1 MDPVFCLRWA
11 IPIFPAAFF
20 AAKRHFRSFGRA
32 FGDSLCS
39 LMKEFYEP
47 RGWTGGGVWRYF
59 LEALCCPFLPAV
71 VPLATLMEPPI
82 VRMMEPGGGTQ
93 RPKEVVSRLGSGV
106 EGRQGR
112 ARLWRR
118 RSGLGLVTG
127 AEGGGPSLST
137 LGLRRERYDSPSTTR
152 S

>member
-1 MDPVFCLRWA
+1 MVDSHADRHSKFVSIGRFDDRA
-11 IPIFPAAFF
+11 ATRRVAAFSLEI
-20 AAKRHFRSFGRA
+20 RT
-32 FGDSLCS
+32 DSLRAS
-39 LMKEFYEP
+39 L
-47 RGWTGGGVWRYF
+47 
-59 LEALCCPFLPAV
+59 
-71 VPLATLMEPPI
+71 PLATLMEPPI
-82 VRMMEPGGGTQ
+82 IRMMEPGGGTQ

-106 EGRQGR
+106 ERGQGR

>member
-1 MDPVFCLRWA
+1 MGARSNERTHALFL
-11 IPIFPAAFF
+11 
-20 AAKRHFRSFGRA
+20 KRRLLARRLLALETKSARTLCFQLGRLLVLETK
-32 FGDSLCS
+32 SVRTLCFQ
-39 LMKEFYEP
+39 L
-47 RGWTGGGVWRYF
+47 
-59 LEALCCPFLPAV
+59 

-106 EGRQGR
+106 ERRQGR

-118 RSGLGLVTG
+118 SSGLGLITG
-127 AEGGGPSLST
+127 AEGGGPSLSM